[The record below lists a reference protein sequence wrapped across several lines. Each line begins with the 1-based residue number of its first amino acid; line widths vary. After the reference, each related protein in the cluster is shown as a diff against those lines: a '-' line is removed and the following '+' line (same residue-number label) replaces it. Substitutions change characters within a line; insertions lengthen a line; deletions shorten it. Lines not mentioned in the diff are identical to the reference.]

1 MTNLSAQ
8 NVIKMASKCLNC
20 KNAPCTKACPVATN
34 VPKFLQLLKDGEV
47 TRASSVITANNP
59 FGAIC
64 GAVCPHEKQCQ
75 GACVRGIK
83 GEPVQIGTLES
94 FAVANG
100 LDKLKPTD
108 TTLCG
113 KTVAIVGS
121 GVAGLTCAT
130 YLAQKGATVTV
141 YEAQSTIGGV
151 VATEIPTF
159 RLNKDYLTQ
168 LIYAVKQLGV
178 QFKLGVCVGIDVTL
192 LQLSATHD
200 AVFVA
205 TGLMLDGKVGIE
217 GENLVNVV
225 GGKAFLQSP
234 TAGGNVIV
242 IGGGNVAMDCAR
254 TAKRLGA
261 NVTVAYRRGYNQM
274 PACEKE
280 KQDALAE
287 GVTFSYLLAPQKV
300 NGNNAV
306 SSVTFEE
313 MALGE
318 AGADGRA
325 SIVPTGKTQ
334 TLPCDTLI
342 VATGSTF
349 DSTVLCGTDI
359 KVERGRVVVNEQFNA
374 GGNLFF
380 GGDATN
386 KQGTV
391 VWAVKEGKLASQS
404 IANFLTN
411 KE

>member
-20 KNAPCTKACPVATN
+20 KNPLCVKACPVATN
-34 VPKFLQLLKDGEV
+34 VPKFLQLLKDGDV
-47 TRASSVITANNP
+47 TKASSVITANNP

-75 GACVRGIK
+75 GACIRGIK
-83 GEPVQIGTLES
+83 GEPVQIGALEA
-94 FAVANG
+94 FAVSNG
-100 LDKLKPTD
+100 LDKLKQTD
-108 TTLCG
+108 DTLCG
-113 KTVAIVGS
+113 KSVAIVGS

-130 YLAQKGATVTV
+130 YLAQSGASVTV
-141 YEAQSTIGGV
+141 YEKDNTIGGV
-151 VATEIPTF
+151 VANEIPDF
-159 RLNKDYLTQ
+159 RLNKDYLVQ
-168 LIYAVKQLGV
+168 LVYAIKQLGV
-178 QFKLGVCVGIDVTL
+178 SFKMGVCVGVDTTL
-192 LQLSATHD
+192 AQLSQTYD

-205 TGLMLDGKVGIE
+205 TGLALDGKLGVE
-217 GENLVNVV
+217 GEELGNVV

-234 TAGGNVIV
+234 TASGNVIV

-261 NVTVAYRRGYNQM
+261 NVTVAYRRCYEQM
-274 PACEKE
+274 PACQKE

-287 GVTFSYLLAPQKV
+287 GVTFSYLLAPQKI
-300 NGNNAV
+300 NGSNAV
-306 SSVTFEE
+306 GSVTFEV

-359 KVERGRVVVNEQFNA
+359 KVERGRVAVDENLNA
-374 GGNLFF
+374 GENVFF